1 MRDFVSSGGHAHLD
15 VDSRDDIKEL
25 PTPIEKLNKHVAYP
39 EQSKG
44 KKKKRE
50 TLSEMTKA
58 IKGFTEMA
66 KARLLANESKK
77 QTSVN
82 TGESFVGD
90 DRFLTDKLVEVL
102 NSYDHLDNF
111 THCKV

>member
-50 TLSEMTKA
+50 TLGEMTK
-58 IKGFTEMA
+58 
-66 KARLLANESKK
+66 ESQK

-90 DRFLTDKLVEVL
+90 DRFLT
-102 NSYDHLDNF
+102 
-111 THCKV
+111 